1 MCKDSTFQQS
11 IENKTAR
18 DKRDHK
24 NGEDNQR
31 QHHHTYHGYTWRSST
46 ILFLSCIIIVVQ
58 ILRGDAGSS
67 GGIGTSSTSP
77 GNTDGLTAGSSVHIP
92 GKILSRLYK
101 RSSRTEADKES
112 LASIEDDLA
121 EDDSERDDTE
131 PAGTLERGTIISN
144 QVKGKELYDAYIN
157 IKEDYRTKA
166 MSKSYA
172 KRWSVLKETN
182 DGIQISMLNH
192 PSDPSCPYIRM
203 IATIPA
209 GIPDV
214 WDFLD
219 LNNWAET
226 MPKMDPFYDNLS
238 ILGEYTHR
246 PSPVKPSVH
255 MVLARKTT
263 KRIVTFNKRDFT
275 FVSVADVSEKYGG
288 RVSGTVSVVSPSFPR
303 EAGYVRAFQDS
314 VAFYEVMPKDAGSGE
329 ERSRIT
335 IVCRIDLNDSSEG
348 GEGGAIPMW
357 IYVKTIG
364 ESGVLSMKNMRREIR
379 KRIGAKSS
387 NSGLMMNKSSLK
399 MKMRSIWDKVRGTR

>member
-1 MCKDSTFQQS
+1 MCKDSTSQISRLSSQS
-11 IENKTAR
+11 IENKTAI

-24 NGEDNQR
+24 NVEDNQR
-31 QHHHTYHGYTWRSST
+31 QHHHTYHGYSWRSST
-46 ILFLSCIIIVVQ
+46 ILFLIYLIIVVQ

-67 GGIGTSSTSP
+67 GGIGNSSTSH
-77 GNTDGLTAGSSVHIP
+77 GNTDGLTAGSSKHIP

-101 RSSRTEADKES
+101 RLSRTEADKES
-112 LASIEDDLA
+112 ST
-121 EDDSERDDTE
+121 SERDDTE
-131 PAGTLERGTIISN
+131 PAVTLERGTIISN
-144 QVKGKELYDAYIN
+144 QVRGKELYDAYIN

-172 KRWSVLKETN
+172 EQWEVLKETN
-182 DGIQISMLNH
+182 DGIQISMLKH
-192 PSDPSCPYIRM
+192 LSDPSCPYIRM

-209 GIPDV
+209 GIADV

-275 FVSVADVSEKYGG
+275 FVSVADVPEKDGG
-288 RVSGTVSVVSPSFPR
+288 RVSGTVSVVTPRFPR

-364 ESGVLSMKNMRREIR
+364 ESGVLSMQNMRREIR
-379 KRIGAKSS
+379 KRIGSKAS
-387 NSGLMMNKSSLK
+387 NRDLMMNKSSLM
-399 MKMRSIWDKVRGTR
+399 MKMRSIWDRASGSK